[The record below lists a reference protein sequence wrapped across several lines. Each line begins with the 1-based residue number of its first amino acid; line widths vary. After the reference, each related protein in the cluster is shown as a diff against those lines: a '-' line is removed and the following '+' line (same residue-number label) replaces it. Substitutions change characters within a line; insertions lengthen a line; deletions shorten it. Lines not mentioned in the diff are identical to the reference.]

1 MKSGKTE
8 QLFGE
13 PVPEG
18 RPNGVT
24 HYVHDND
31 PTEKFIPSRLE
42 DPSKRN
48 HDIMF
53 TATAQVAL
61 NLGKLIKCSECRK
74 PRLT

>member
-31 PTEKFIPSRLE
+31 PIYIYIYP
-42 DPSKRN
+42 
-48 HDIMF
+48 
-53 TATAQVAL
+53 
-61 NLGKLIKCSECRK
+61 
-74 PRLT
+74 